1 MNYDFNNIEDM
12 LRAGLASPEDIAQ
25 AFTDALNDAI
35 ANTHDGEWQE
45 AIDNV
50 WLWWNTAVDVYVKK
64 NHLESKVKDSLGH
77 VYMDTK
83 TVENLISTAINL
95 IVHWQSFEENLNDFV
110 EKVKKENKNIKRNSN
125 NFNDEAKEKSY
136 DKVMADFFKSLGI

>member
-12 LRAGLASPEDIAQ
+12 LRAGLASPEDIAK

-35 ANTHDGEWQE
+35 ANTHDEEWQE

-64 NHLESKVKDSLGH
+64 NHLESKVKDFLGH
-77 VYMDTK
+77 VYMDANS
-83 TVENLISTAINL
+83 VEHLISTAIDL
-95 IVHWQSFEENLNDFV
+95 IIHWHTFEESLNDFV
-110 EKVKKENKNIKRNSN
+110 EKVKEENKNIKKNSN
-125 NFNDEAKEKSY
+125 NFNDETKEKSY
-136 DKVMADFFKSLGI
+136 DKVMKDFFNSLGI